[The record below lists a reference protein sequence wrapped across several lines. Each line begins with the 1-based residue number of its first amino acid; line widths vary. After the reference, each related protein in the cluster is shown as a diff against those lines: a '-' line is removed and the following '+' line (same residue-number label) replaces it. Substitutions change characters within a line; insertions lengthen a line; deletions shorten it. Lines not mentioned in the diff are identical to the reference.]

1 MRRKVG
7 LLLLNPEVCRVLSWH
22 RAADAEAAD
31 EAEADAE
38 TETETPSC
46 SQSEPPAL
54 QQRYQDRM
62 DRTGMNTLAVRNR
75 WSVPIQTVTI
85 HS

>member
-54 QQRYQDRM
+54 QQ
-62 DRTGMNTLAVRNR
+62 
-75 WSVPIQTVTI
+75 
-85 HS
+85 